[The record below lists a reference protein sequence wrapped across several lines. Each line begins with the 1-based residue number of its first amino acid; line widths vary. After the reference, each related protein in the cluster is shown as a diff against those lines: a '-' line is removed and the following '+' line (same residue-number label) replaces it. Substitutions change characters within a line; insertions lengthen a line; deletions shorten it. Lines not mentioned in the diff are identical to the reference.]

1 MSKLL
6 FQRVDTTFGSLL
18 RELQQIWEEIGES
31 EAEMDKTLSEL
42 EQECLQVYRRKVE
55 QASHGRA
62 RMHQVLAEKEG
73 ELASLSTILGE
84 RPQLSTKSE
93 KKPTTLK
100 GQIAAITPQLEELRL
115 KKEQRIQQFT
125 DVTSQIQKL
134 TAEIDGSSVQSCNSQ
149 LIDIGDDLSLRRL
162 EEHHAHLQGLQKE
175 KSERLHKVLDCV
187 NVIHELC
194 SVLGLDFA
202 NTVNDVHPSL
212 NEPNAGLQMK
222 NISNETI
229 ERLSATV
236 QSVTNEKGQRVQTLL
251 SLIGSLTELW
261 DLMDTPLR
269 EQRRFHHITCRPA
282 DFSTPGS
289 LSSETMEQV
298 KGEVERLEQLKATKM
313 KDLVLKRRSVLEQV
327 CRQAHMEPDPSTSSE
342 KTNALIDSGMVDAS
356 ELLANLEKQIAV
368 AQDEAHSRQDILDRV
383 DKWLAACEEERW
395 LDDYSTDEKRFNATK
410 GAHLNLKRAEK
421 ARITVTKLPGLVD
434 GLIAKTRAWE
444 EEKGIGFFF
453 DGMRLLSMLDDYTFN
468 RHEREDEKRRL
479 RDQKKQQDQYLIV
492 QEALYG
498 SKPSPTKAN
507 IANQAGRRLSR
518 PSTPS
523 APSTPRRSMS
533 MRLGTPDSTPRSNSN
548 RHNNA
553 FARNIKVNG
562 ALRPTASLNFVAIQK
577 DDNGNGAFFSP
588 GGSDSSSP
596 MGSTAYA

>member
-73 ELASLSTILGE
+73 ELASLSTVLGE
-84 RPQLSTKSE
+84 RPQLLTKSE

-134 TAEIDGSSVQSCNSQ
+134 TAEIHGSSVQSCNSQ
-149 LIDIGDDLSLRRL
+149 LTDNGDDLSLRRL
-162 EEHHAHLQGLQKE
+162 EELHAHLQGLQKE

-187 NVIHELC
+187 NVFHELC

-236 QSVTNEKGQRVQTLL
+236 QSVINEKNQRVQTLL

-282 DFSTPGS
+282 DFSTPGLLS
-289 LSSETMEQV
+289 LETMEQV
-298 KGEVERLEQLKATKM
+298 KGEVQRLEQLKATKM

-356 ELLANLEKQIAV
+356 ELLANLDKQIAV
-368 AQDEAHSRQDILDRV
+368 AQDEAHGRKDILDRV
-383 DKWLAACEEERW
+383 EKWLAACEEERW

-410 GAHLNLKRAEK
+410 GAHLNLKRAER

-444 EEKGIGFFF
+444 EEKGICFLF
-453 DGMRLLSMLDDYTFN
+453 DGMRLLSLLDEYTFN

-479 RDQKKQQDQYLIV
+479 WDQKKQQDQYLIE

-498 SKPSPTKAN
+498 SKPSPTKSN
-507 IANQAGRRLSR
+507 IANQAGQRLSR

-523 APSTPRRSMS
+523 APSTPRRSTS
-533 MRLGTPDSTPRSNSN
+533 MRLGTPDSTPRSNSS
-548 RHNNA
+548 RRSNA

-577 DDNGNGAFFSP
+577 EGNGNGAFFSP